1 MKAKCSEFLFISI
14 NFHFHKANA
23 TELRQRM
30 KKLEEETDYKI
41 RAMVEF
47 MIRVYDT
54 RIRDLETK
62 FLGHLID
69 DKIKFCSL
77 KYLL

>member
-1 MKAKCSEFLFISI
+1 
-14 NFHFHKANA
+14 
-23 TELRQRM
+23 M

-41 RAMVEF
+41 RAMVK
-47 MIRVYDT
+47 VYDT